1 MEHKPR
7 RRTVAAVALLAAAA
21 AGPSVAG
28 STPPPGAAAP
38 PPAPEAPMCGAYDE
52 LRTFLGARFDE
63 RPTSSGLA
71 DDGTVLQVFASP
83 AAETWTMVSVDV
95 GGLACV
101 LATGQAWQQE
111 TLAGLGAPA

>member
-1 MEHKPR
+1 MEHQPR
-7 RRTVAAVALLAAAA
+7 RRTAAAVPLLAAMI
-21 AGPSVAG
+21 AGSSVAG
-28 STPPPGAAAP
+28 SAAP
-38 PPAPEAPMCGAYDE
+38 RGLAASSEPGAPMCGAYDE
-52 LRTFLGARFDE
+52 LRTFLDDRFNE

-111 TLAGLGAPA
+111 ALARLGAPA